1 MTGALAVRAW
11 RALVLALGLMAL
23 VGAHA
28 QPGADA
34 SAVNRAD
41 APAVLQAMNRDVI
54 TFRASLSGASPAARV
69 QRAESRLR
77 EISPA
82 DIDLPLRTEPLQLGN
97 SRGVQIMLGGHLLFA
112 VLEGDVDPT
121 IGQTHAALVKQTLSN
136 LEDARKAWKDTRAWP
151 LILEGLGRAV
161 LATLGLA
168 ALIYGFNRAFRAGID
183 WLERRRSAE
192 AASHAHAT
200 VREFLA
206 RFFVRLAQVIKWV
219 LFLVLGYGWATYVLE
234 RFPVTEPVGQRL
246 GQFIVD
252 TLTWLGAGLVA
263 GLPGLITVLIVLGV
277 TRAII
282 DVLDA
287 FFDSVQTGRLRVP
300 YLHPET
306 VGATRRIVTVVAW
319 LLGVAVAYPFIPG
332 SSSDAFKGLSVL
344 LGLVLS
350 LGSTGLVT
358 QAMGGL
364 VIVYSRALRRGD
376 FVRVGDTEG
385 VVSEVGGLATKIVN
399 VRNEEI
405 TIPNSVL
412 IGSAI
417 HNYSKLAGTHGTLL
431 TSKVTIGYDAPW
443 RQVHALLIAAAQKTP
458 NVRADPAP
466 YVYQRALSDFY
477 VEYELFVHIDQ
488 AADRVP
494 ILSALHASIQDEF
507 NENAVQ
513 IMSPHFFSQPADPV
527 MVPKEHWFG
536 PPARGR
542 RDAA

>member
-1 MTGALAVRAW
+1 
-11 RALVLALGLMAL
+11 
-23 VGAHA
+23 
-28 QPGADA
+28 
-34 SAVNRAD
+34 
-41 APAVLQAMNRDVI
+41 
-54 TFRASLSGASPAARV
+54 
-69 QRAESRLR
+69 
-77 EISPA
+77 
-82 DIDLPLRTEPLQLGN
+82 
-97 SRGVQIMLGGHLLFA
+97 
-112 VLEGDVDPT
+112 
-121 IGQTHAALVKQTLSN
+121 
-136 LEDARKAWKDTRAWP
+136 
-151 LILEGLGRAV
+151 
-161 LATLGLA
+161 
-168 ALIYGFNRAFRAGID
+168 
-183 WLERRRSAE
+183 
-192 AASHAHAT
+192 
-200 VREFLA
+200 
-206 RFFVRLAQVIKWV
+206 
-219 LFLVLGYGWATYVLE
+219 
-234 RFPVTEPVGQRL
+234 
-246 GQFIVD
+246 
-252 TLTWLGAGLVA
+252 VA

-306 VGATRRIVTVVAW
+306 VGATRRIVTVIAW

-364 VIVYSRALRRGD
+364 VVVYSRALRRGD
-376 FVRVGDTEG
+376 FVRVGDAEG

-412 IGSAI
+412 IGSPI

-443 RQVHALLIAAAQKTP
+443 RQVHSLLISAAQKTP

-477 VEYELFVHIDQ
+477 VEYEVFVHIDR
-488 AADRVP
+488 AAERVP

-507 NENAVQ
+507 NEHGVQ
-513 IMSPHFFSQPADPV
+513 IMSPHFFSQPAEPV
-527 MVPKEHWFG
+527 VVPKAQWFG
-536 PPARGR
+536 PPAGGR

>member
-1 MTGALAVRAW
+1 MTEGLVQRAG
-11 RALVLALGLMAL
+11 RALVFALGLMA
-23 VGAHA
+23 VAVAHGQPAAGATA
-28 QPGADA
+28 AD
-34 SAVNRAD
+34 RAD
-41 APAVLQAMNRDVI
+41 GPAVLQAMNRDVI
-54 TFRASLSGASPAARV
+54 TFRAWLSGASPAVRV
-69 QRAESRLR
+69 KRAESRLR
-77 EISPA
+77 EIAPSE
-82 DIDLPLRTEPLQLGN
+82 IDLSLRTEPLQLGN
-97 SRGVQIMLGGHLLFA
+97 SKGIQIMLGGQLLFA

-121 IGQTHAALVKQTLSN
+121 IGQTHDALVKQTLAN

-151 LILEGLGRAV
+151 LILNGLVRAV

-168 ALIYGFNRAFRAGID
+168 ALIWGFNRAFRFGID
-183 WLERRRSAE
+183 WLERQRSAE
-192 AASHAHAT
+192 AASHPHAT
-200 VREFLA
+200 LREFLA
-206 RFFVRLAQVIKWV
+206 RFFLRLAQVIKWL
-219 LFLVLGYGWATYVLE
+219 LFLVFGYGWATYVLE

-282 DVLDA
+282 DVLGA

-306 VGATRRIVTVVAW
+306 VGATRRIVTVIAW

-364 VIVYSRALRRGD
+364 VVVYSRALRRGD
-376 FVRVGDTEG
+376 FVRVGDAEG

-405 TIPNSVL
+405 TIPNAVL
-412 IGSAI
+412 IGSPI

-443 RQVHALLIAAAQKTP
+443 RQVHSLLISAAQKTP
-458 NVRADPAP
+458 NVRADPTP

-477 VEYELFVHIDQ
+477 VEYEVFVHIDR
-488 AADRVP
+488 AVERVP

-507 NENAVQ
+507 NEHGVQ
-513 IMSPHFFSQPADPV
+513 IMSPHFFSQPAEPV
-527 MVPKEHWFG
+527 VVPKAQWFG
-536 PPARGR
+536 PPAGGR